1 MCDALRMVD
10 GCKDTCRFKVIF
22 RIIFLWRLQLTRI
35 NILQVM
41 VLGSKGV
48 GKTSV
53 IEWLFNPQKFSS
65 HNLEVYVP
73 PPTHGIVRRWAEVD
87 VQRNNFKNFHV
98 CCYDFGG
105 VSGYPFPV

>member
-1 MCDALRMVD
+1 
-10 GCKDTCRFKVIF
+10 
-22 RIIFLWRLQLTRI
+22 
-35 NILQVM
+35 M

-105 VSGYPFPV
+105 VSTLFLCEAICDSLFPESILKQLIFTLVRTMRQLSLSSQHVLFML